1 MHSESAAEEVNGKIV
16 NGDGTIEWKL
26 LFHWNGSWN
35 SEARDVY
42 IPFLLPPKYE
52 RQKKDIGSWRMKDVE
67 KNWTVFETCSQ
78 CEPYSMCHN
87 SRNAESE
94 LMQHPKSIRKPVQL
108 SFHGVFVFGFLH
120 NFSNDSFSFWFAWR
134 LQECNSGNI
143 FPHFVFDLFCS
154 HRCILLFCPDIITML
169 SITMN

>member
-78 CEPYSMCHN
+78 CEPYSMWHN
-87 SRNAESE
+87 TRNAESE

-108 SFHGVFVFGFLH
+108 SFHGVFFLVFCTIFPMIRFRFDLLDDYK
-120 NFSNDSFSFWFAWR
+120 NVIRATYFRISFSIYSVHIDAFYYFVR
-134 LQECNSGNI
+134 ISLQCY
-143 FPHFVFDLFCS
+143 P
-154 HRCILLFCPDIITML
+154 
-169 SITMN
+169 